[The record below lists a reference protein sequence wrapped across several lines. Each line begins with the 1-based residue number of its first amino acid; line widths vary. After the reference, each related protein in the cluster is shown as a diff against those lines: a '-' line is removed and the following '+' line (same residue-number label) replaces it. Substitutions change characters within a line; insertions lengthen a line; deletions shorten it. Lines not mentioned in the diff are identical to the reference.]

1 MDKETY
7 HPTKTVPANDEST
20 GFVLTIQKKSGRLI
34 LSTCPEVKAK
44 IYFLSPKIQIYVF
57 LLPASEKGLGKEKHG
72 LTIKCKIK
80 CTIKTNGI
88 FERHW

>member
-44 IYFLSPKIQIYVF
+44 IYFLSPKIQIYLF
-57 LLPASEKGLGKEKHG
+57 LLPAAAEKGLRKEKHG
-72 LTIKCKIK
+72 ATTIKCRIK
-80 CTIKTNGI
+80 L
-88 FERHW
+88 